1 MNRRELDKQ
10 LGKLY
15 FFGKF
20 ICSNISHVDTLLSQ
34 TEKYSRMLSGKIN
47 DFANSHGSE
56 SSLQLNQNCEQVLNG
71 KGEENLSD
79 SVSYHPTDS
88 ETSDDEA
95 YMRKEMAYDREN
107 NFDYVAEVR
116 DLQDDASI
124 PIEKLLRLHSE
135 IQEHSN
141 IGREEDVKSLLA
153 EFISTGEKV
162 DCFTSRFSLSPFLLK
177 HSLREYQE
185 TGLKWLASC
194 YENSMNGILADE
206 MGLGKTIQTISLL
219 AYLACHRGSW
229 GPHLIIVPTSVMLN
243 WEVEFKKWCPA
254 FKILTYFGSQKERKI
269 KRRGW
274 SKPNSF
280 HICITTYRLVVQD
293 QIVFRRKKWGY
304 MILDE
309 AHLIKNW
316 RSQRWQ
322 TLLHFNSNR
331 RLLLTGTPLQNNL
344 MELWSLMHFLM
355 PTLFQSH
362 SEFKSWFSNPLM
374 EMVDDGD
381 LVDQSVIARL
391 HDVLRPFIL
400 RRLKKDVERNL
411 PEKKERI
418 IYCQLSRRQRRL
430 YEEYISSSDTS
441 TILGSGNL
449 LGVIN
454 CLMQLRKVCNHP
466 DLFAGRAIV
475 SSLDLLPCIYLS
487 VPALLCSLLNR
498 DHARMKYLQNFDC
511 FEFVSTAEN
520 FHSMKLK
527 DVNQNKNAVKD
538 GWKETGKDVSLLTEC
553 MLEKMSKNANGKDRE
568 RLEVRST
575 NEPLICRVVNK
586 YPLISMHA
594 VFCEK
599 TEAPVCRNTAKM
611 ISSIHKRAR
620 WIEQNFR
627 HFFCVIPHVRA
638 SAPRVFFGSNC
649 GFFYHSLRDRY
660 ICDAMSYFAGE
671 FRYIVV
677 RQQLFFHDKRLIQ
690 YDCGKLQ
697 KLAHLLRA
705 LRNGG
710 HKVLIFT
717 QMTKMLDVLE
727 SFLNLYGY
735 SYCRLDGSTK
745 PEQRQLLVQRFNTD
759 AKLFVFIL
767 STRSGGFGIN
777 LTGADTVIFYDTD
790 WNPAIDSQAQ
800 DRCHRIGQ
808 KREVS
813 IYRLISEGTVEE
825 NIMKKAMRKSELDR
839 VAIQSA
845 MFDSFHGKK
854 GMRFFNPCVY
864 LNLFLFSG
872 DVRVRENISLSDVQ
886 PELKENEVLLNVSI
900 TSLE

>member
-1 MNRRELDKQ
+1 
-10 LGKLY
+10 
-15 FFGKF
+15 
-20 ICSNISHVDTLLSQ
+20 
-34 TEKYSRMLSGKIN
+34 MLSGKLN
-47 DFANSHGSE
+47 EFTNSCGSE
-56 SSLQLNQNCEQVLNG
+56 SSPQVYQNNCKQVQFNKDG
-71 KGEENLSD
+71 NLSV
-79 SVSYHPTDS
+79 SASYHPTDS
-88 ETSDDEA
+88 ETSDDEE
-95 YMRKEMAYDREN
+95 YMRKEMACDRKN
-107 NFDYVAEVR
+107 DIDYMAEVR
-116 DLQDDASI
+116 DLQIDAHI
-124 PIEKLLRLHSE
+124 PIEKLLRLYRDL
-135 IQEHSN
+135 QEHSN
-141 IGREEDVKSLLA
+141 IRKEENVNSLFA
-153 EFISTGEKV
+153 EFICSGDKTN
-162 DCFTSRFSLSPFLLK
+162 CSNSYFSLSPFLLK
-177 HSLREYQE
+177 HALREYQK
-185 TGLKWLASC
+185 TGLKWLVSC

-219 AYLACHRGSW
+219 AYLACNQGSW

-280 HICITTYRLVVQD
+280 HVCITTYRLIVQD
-293 QIVFRRKKWGY
+293 QIIFRRKKWGY

-355 PTLFQSH
+355 PSLFQSH

-374 EMVDDGD
+374 EMLDGD
-381 LVDQSVIARL
+381 LADQNVIARL

-411 PEKKERI
+411 PEKKEHV

-466 DLFAGRAIV
+466 DLFAGRAII
-475 SSLDLLPCIYLS
+475 SSFDHFSCIS
-487 VPALLCSLLNR
+487 MVVPALICSLLNGDR
-498 DHARMKYLQNFDC
+498 ARAEYLNKFYC
-511 FEFVSTAEN
+511 FESVSTIEY
-520 FHSMKLK
+520 FHSMDPKDMSESKCILNGEKEKLTK
-527 DVNQNKNAVKD
+527 DVCL
-538 GWKETGKDVSLLTEC
+538 TTEC
-553 MLEKMSKNANGKDRE
+553 MLENILNNVSLKGRKA
-568 RLEVRST
+568 LEVRSSS
-575 NEPLICRVVNK
+575 ESLICRTMKK
-586 YPLISMHA
+586 YPLSFTRTFFHVQAEVMNCHDA
-594 VFCEK
+594 
-599 TEAPVCRNTAKM
+599 ANL
-611 ISSIHKRAR
+611 ISSTHKRALS
-620 WIEQNFR
+620 IKEKFCN
-627 HFFCVIPHVRA
+627 FFCVIPRVRA
-638 SAPRVFFGSNC
+638 LTPKVFIGSNC
-649 GFFYHSLRDRY
+649 EIFSHSLQDRY
-660 ICDAMSYFAGE
+660 FCDAMSCFVGK

-677 RQQLFFHDKRLIQ
+677 RQQLFFHDKQLIQ

-697 KLAHLLRA
+697 KLAHLLRE
-705 LRNGG
+705 LRIGG

-717 QMTKMLDVLE
+717 QMTKMLDILE

-759 AKLFVFIL
+759 PRLFVFIL

-808 KREVS
+808 KREVN
-813 IYRLISEGTVEE
+813 IYRLICEGTVEE
-825 NIMKKAMRKSELDR
+825 NIMRKAMQKRELDR

-845 MFDSFHGKK
+845 MFDSFHCKK
-854 GMRFFNPCVY
+854 GMRFSTHVY
-864 LNLFLFSG
+864 LQIDIWF
-872 DVRVRENISLSDVQ
+872 
-886 PELKENEVLLNVSI
+886 
-900 TSLE
+900 